1 MAWGRGKWRRTLFF
15 KQKLNG
21 QDSCCSFGTNSLNRS
36 DTTLIFWVKYS
47 LSMTEGTLIAAC
59 GVLIEAGLWVDI

>member
-15 KQKLNG
+15 KQKLDG
-21 QDSCCSFGTNSLNRS
+21 KDSCCSFGTDSLNRS

-47 LSMTEGTLIAAC
+47 LSMTEGTLVAAC
-59 GVLIEAGLWVDI
+59 GVVLVAGLWG